1 MQRRRL
7 KFLIGGGVIILA
19 IVYLIV
25 SGSKGAM
32 VYYVTIDEL
41 HTKPVYDKK
50 IRVLGK
56 VVDGSIQRNNLD
68 IMFAIAEGGRRIP
81 VTYHGIVPDTFKDG
95 SDAVVEG
102 RYRMDGTFT
111 AETVMAKCPSK
122 YEGKTYE
129 EHQKAMGEKPM

>member
-7 KFLIGGGVIILA
+7 KFLIGGGVIVLA
-19 IVYLIV
+19 IIYLIV

-41 HTKPVYDKK
+41 QTKPVYDKK

-56 VVDGSIQRNNLD
+56 VVDGSIRRNNLD
-68 IMFAIAEGGRRIP
+68 ITFAIAEKGQQIP
-81 VTYHGIVPDTFKDG
+81 VTYRGIVPDTFKDG

-102 RYRMDGTFT
+102 KYQTDGSFA

-122 YEGKTYE
+122 YEGKDYT
-129 EHQKAMGEKPM
+129 EHQKSVGEK

>member
-1 MQRRRL
+1 MQRKRL

-19 IVYLIV
+19 ILYLIIT
-25 SGSKGAM
+25 GSKGAM

-41 HTKPVYDKK
+41 HAKPVYDKK

-68 IMFAIAEGGRRIP
+68 ITFAIAEKGQQIP
-81 VTYHGIVPDTFKDG
+81 VAYRGIVPDTFKDG

-102 RYRMDGTFT
+102 RYKTDGTFT

-122 YEGKTYE
+122 YEGKDYS
-129 EHQKAMGEKPM
+129 EHQKTVGEK